1 MYFLNILQE
10 NFSVIFS
17 YLMAIKVGNVSLLN
31 YDETKNIIES
41 ILNQKHFN
49 ELIKSNIL
57 GILLK
62 CIQMIVI
69 NNEQPIIPIQ
79 INSNQF
85 FNIINIFQ
93 VN

>member
-1 MYFLNILQE
+1 ML
-10 NFSVIFS
+10 
-17 YLMAIKVGNVSLLN
+17 AIKVGNLSILN
-31 YDETKNIIES
+31 YDETKNCIEN
-41 ILNQKHFN
+41 ILSQKHFN

-57 GILLK
+57 DILLK
-62 CIQMIVI
+62 CVQMIVI

-85 FNIINIFQ
+85 LNIINIIQ